1 MIIVFDTNVWM
12 KELGLN
18 SALGAATKLFIKS
31 RNATVAIPE
40 IVRLETEH
48 NLRNELKNF
57 ISKIRN
63 NHSKLLTVF
72 GSLKEVVLPTDDDV
86 DQKVAELLSS
96 VDVEIIE
103 IPFSLE
109 SARDSFFRT
118 IDKVQPSDQKQE
130 FKDGVLWADCVRLLE
145 KDDVLFVTE
154 DKAFYKGHNGNQGL
168 ADNLAKEAAKLDHTL
183 KIFPSLSSLLPEVS
197 AKVSID
203 VDALAAILIGQS
215 QERINK
221 MLSSNGFELGS
232 RVREKVNLYATEKP
246 TVLAFEFILEYE
258 CVDVTGEERSDAVL
272 TLKGDGSYD
281 TQSDTFNE
289 LRNFGETLNYKLQ
302 DGTEEKKQHHVIFAA
317 GTMVGHKE
325 IAHTVRYKL
334 G

>member
-1 MIIVFDTNVWM
+1 M
-12 KELGLN
+12 
-18 SALGAATKLFIKS
+18 
-31 RNATVAIPE
+31 
-40 IVRLETEH
+40 
-48 NLRNELKNF
+48 
-57 ISKIRN
+57 
-63 NHSKLLTVF
+63 
-72 GSLKEVVLPTDDDV
+72 
-86 DQKVAELLSS
+86 
-96 VDVEIIE
+96 
-103 IPFSLE
+103 
-109 SARDSFFRT
+109 
-118 IDKVQPSDQKQE
+118 
-130 FKDGVLWADCVRLLE
+130 LWADCVRLLE

-197 AKVSID
+197 TKVSID
-203 VDALAAILIGQS
+203 VDALAAILIAQS

-302 DGTEEKKQHHVIFAA
+302 DGTEEKKQNRVIFAA